1 MSFRQCFT
9 FCLSG
14 LCIFGRTASCV
25 PTEAAFPPFRN
36 TGNGLN
42 IIAPKLLNNSACG
55 ELDSL
60 ADVLWE
66 RRRWPI
72 SNTLTLELNICK
84 WKLDAET
91 VQAVLA
97 AAAVTVGKKS
107 AAVVL
112 DRTFI
117 QKSSNKYNTLKFEIT
132 PDYFHSGLTWGDL
145 AEILGDDGLPKFY
158 DGTGWWRTLYFEV
171 MHITKG
177 EIGQGAVRRW
187 WQLEPPEDN
196 NGTAQG

>member
-14 LCIFGRTASCV
+14 LCIFFRTALCV

-36 TGNGLN
+36 IGNGLN
-42 IIAPKLLNNSACG
+42 VIAPKTLNTSACG
-55 ELDSL
+55 ELGSS
-60 ADVLWE
+60 ADIVRE

-72 SNTLTLELNICK
+72 SEALSLELNICN

-112 DRTFI
+112 DRKFI
-117 QKSSNKYNTLKFEIT
+117 QKSNNKYNTLNFEIS
-132 PDYFHSGLTWGDL
+132 PDHFHPGLTWADL

-158 DGTGWWRTLYFEV
+158 DETRWWRTLYFEV
-171 MHITKG
+171 MHTTKG
-177 EIGQGAVRRW
+177 EIAQGAVRRW
-187 WQLEPPEDN
+187 WQLEPPKDI